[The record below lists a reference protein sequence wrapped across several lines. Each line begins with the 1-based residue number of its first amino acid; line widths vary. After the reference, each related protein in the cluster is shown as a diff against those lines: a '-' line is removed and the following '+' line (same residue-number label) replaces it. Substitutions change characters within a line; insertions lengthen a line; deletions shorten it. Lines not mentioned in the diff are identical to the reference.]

1 MKSIVINKIESAK
14 IVAII
19 RSESSE
25 DVRVTIENLVGAGI
39 TALEIT
45 SNTPNFCE
53 HITWARSKFS
63 DILIGAGTI
72 INIELAEQAIQA
84 GSQFIVTPNTDKDVI
99 RKAQD
104 NNITTLIG
112 TLTPTEIASAIN
124 YGADFIKVFP
134 AGHLGIDY
142 FKAMLGPFRGKRF
155 IAVGAV
161 NISNIASWFLAG
173 AVGVGIG
180 GTLTQGSPESI
191 KDTVHK
197 LLAQLK

>member
-112 TLTPTEIASAIN
+112 ALTPTEIASAIN